1 MTLLMFSLI
10 VLWLGLEGQKR
21 QWPRVLAGMAVLGV
35 AAVETVDMQT
45 ELRMCHMDE
54 ALTVEFL
61 RTTEEDS
68 CPVAVRAAREYTR
81 ALENATYE
89 SPFQFGFHSYLVTAR
104 RIEAGLEIPP
114 NQL

>member
-1 MTLLMFSLI
+1 MSVDLEAPDHTTLSRL
-10 VLWLGLEGQKR
+10 
-21 QWPRVLAGMAVLGV
+21 LAGMAVLGV
-35 AAVETVDMQT
+35 AAVETVDMQM
-45 ELRMCHMDE
+45 ELRMCHSDE
-54 ALTVEFL
+54 ELTVQFL

-104 RIEAGLEIPP
+104 RIEAGLEVPP
-114 NQL
+114 DL